1 MNRFSKLR
9 SGFTLLE
16 LLLTIA
22 ILAILAAVTLAAINP
37 VRQMSEARDS
47 QRKNDVAEIQKSIHE
62 YFYDKGVYPFQVPD
76 ETVVYGICGSKVY
89 SAGLDSSD
97 CGSLVNIAQV
107 IPVYLSD
114 IPRDPIAS
122 KIGPDTYYRVALNKQ
137 TGLYVEAPKTE
148 VGQGEKKTIIFV
160 GKPPYGYVIPT
171 IKVDISTT
179 TIAAFFTNVSM
190 DVSGWPTWVYEII
203 ILVAGIIAGYVLGV
217 RVTQHKKMKP
227 KIKE

>member
-1 MNRFSKLR
+1 MNRFYKLR

-47 QRKNDVAEIQKSIHE
+47 QRKNDVAEIQKSIQE
-62 YFYDKGVYPFQVPD
+62 YFYDKGSYPFQVAD
-76 ETVVYGICGSKVY
+76 VTVVYGICGAKVY

-97 CGSLVNIAQV
+97 CGNLVNISQV
-107 IPVYLSD
+107 IPAYLSD
-114 IPRDPIAS
+114 IPRDPLAS

-160 GKPPYGYVIPT
+160 GKPPYGYVIPQ

-179 TIAAFFTNVSM
+179 TVAAFFTNVSM
-190 DVSGWPTWVYEII
+190 DVAGWPTWVYEII
-203 ILVAGIIAGYVLGV
+203 ILVAGIIAGYILGV
-217 RVTQHKKMKP
+217 LVTQHKKLKP